1 MGNHYVLIRLKPRL
15 GWRVLYTEP
24 SPAHTADRLNRQAL
38 GRSRKVSRNRGKN
51 MEWELIVHK
60 EEKYIEIITQG
71 VADYDGSINMAK
83 CITDSMRDNKI
94 TKGLIDHRNIT
105 GISGKTIEIYNR
117 PKALRLIGLL
127 LGVKVAEVIKPEHIE
142 HFRFLETVSRNQ
154 GFTMS
159 LFQEKTE
166 ALKWLLK

>member
-1 MGNHYVLIRLKPRL
+1 
-15 GWRVLYTEP
+15 
-24 SPAHTADRLNRQAL
+24 
-38 GRSRKVSRNRGKN
+38 

-83 CITDSMRDNKI
+83 SVTETMRNNRI

-105 GISGKTIEIYNR
+105 GLSGKTIEIYYR
-117 PKALRLIGLL
+117 PKALRLIGLI
-127 LGVKVAEVIKPEHIE
+127 LGIKIAEVIKPEHIE
-142 HFRFLETVSRNQ
+142 HFRFFETVCRNQ

-159 LFQEKTE
+159 IFQEKSE
-166 ALKWLLK
+166 ALKWLLS